1 MLTSTCIQI
10 AYFSQTS
17 AISFRGSNAPNT
29 VVPDVAITTIG
40 HIPYWE
46 WGGGGRGE
54 EERLRRRGITRV
66 LLHLIRCY
74 YVHTAIPVI

>member
-10 AYFSQTS
+10 EYFSQTS

-46 WGGGGRGE
+46 WGEVGE
-54 EERLRRRGITRV
+54 GKRRG
-66 LLHLIRCY
+66 
-74 YVHTAIPVI
+74 